1 MTSTIRE
8 TKAFRAV
15 SPSALSAYARSEGWV
30 KTEPYGDHSD
40 VYVADGLPE
49 IILPRT
55 QQIGDYIYVV
65 SQLIDIFARVA
76 EMDETSV
83 YRSLITADRDV
94 VRARANIQYEGAVG
108 LEDGISLVNGMRDM
122 FLAAACSLKYPRP
135 VYRAGANKEAND
147 YLRRMRLGQTEYG
160 SFVVTMLTPVI
171 SPPTQQPLD
180 TSFGYDDDPSE
191 RRVTI
196 RLAEALA
203 AVRAATE
210 MAAVGDTDAFSQ
222 TIQNGVS
229 ANLCESVAQMVEPF
243 PSMDLS
249 LTWARTRPRETP
261 RSTVQFIQ
269 DDVPILAEAARA
281 FKSREPNMD
290 VRLFG
295 FVQRLKRDK
304 SDVGGTITLRAS
316 IDGGDRIESVTAVL
330 NQQDYSRSVKAHDEK
345 ASVIA
350 EGDLERVGQRWHLL
364 NPRIIE
370 VIS

>member
-1 MTSTIRE
+1 MNSAIRE
-8 TKAFRAV
+8 TKAFHAV

-30 KTEPYGDHSD
+30 KTEPYGDYSD
-40 VYVADGLPE
+40 VYVAEGLPE

-55 QQIGDYIYVV
+55 QQIGDYAYVV
-65 SQLIDIFARVA
+65 SRLIGIFARVA
-76 EMDETSV
+76 EMDEISV
-83 YRSLITADRDV
+83 YRSLMTADRDV
-94 VRARANIQYEGAVG
+94 LRARANFQYEGAVG
-108 LEDGISLVNGMRDM
+108 LEDGISLVNGMRGM
-122 FLAAACSLKYPRP
+122 FIAAACSLKHPRP
-135 VYRAGANKEAND
+135 VYRAGANEEAND

-171 SPPTQQPLD
+171 SPPTQRPFD
-180 TSFGYDDDPSE
+180 ISFGYEDDPNE
-191 RRVTI
+191 RRVTM
-196 RLAEALA
+196 RLAEALTA
-203 AVRAATE
+203 A
-210 MAAVGDTDAFSQ
+210 GDADAFSHA
-222 TIQNGVS
+222 IQNGVS
-229 ANLCESVAQMVEPF
+229 ANLCESIAQMVEPL

-261 RSTVQFIQ
+261 RTMVQFIQ

-281 FKSREPNMD
+281 FKSREPSMD

-295 FVQRLKRDK
+295 FVQRLKRDE
-304 SDVGGTITLRAS
+304 SDVDGTITLRAS
-316 IDGGDRIESVTAVL
+316 IDGSDRIESVTAVL
-330 NQQDYSRSVKAHDEK
+330 NQQDYSRSVKAHEER